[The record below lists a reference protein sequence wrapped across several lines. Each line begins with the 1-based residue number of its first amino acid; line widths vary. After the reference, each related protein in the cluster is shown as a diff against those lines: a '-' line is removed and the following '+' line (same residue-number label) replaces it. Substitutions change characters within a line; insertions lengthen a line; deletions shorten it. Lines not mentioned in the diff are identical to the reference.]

1 MSKTA
6 SKPATKRRT
15 TTRTTTTTGQKRT
28 SRGNKS
34 SGNGQ
39 KSSGNGGWTEK
50 VTKAIGGLFSSIDVE
65 YASLRDLYIKELQD
79 LYSVENQLIKAL
91 PKMVEAAS
99 SSGLREALEN
109 HLHETEVQSR
119 RLEQIFQMLDM
130 EPKQTK
136 CKAMAGII
144 SEGDEWLGEKGK
156 PGVKDAGMIAIA
168 QRVEHYEIAGYG
180 CVRTYAQLLG
190 DDRAAHL
197 LQTTLDEEGAA
208 DKKLTELAKKIN
220 VQAEDDGERRTTTT
234 RSRKEK
240 SSS

>member
-1 MSKTA
+1 
-6 SKPATKRRT
+6 
-15 TTRTTTTTGQKRT
+15 
-28 SRGNKS
+28 
-34 SGNGQ
+34 
-39 KSSGNGGWTEK
+39 
-50 VTKAIGGLFSSIDVE
+50 
-65 YASLRDLYIKELQD
+65 
-79 LYSVENQLIKAL
+79 
-91 PKMVEAAS
+91 S
-99 SSGLREALEN
+99 SSGLREALED
-109 HLHETEVQSR
+109 HLHETEVQAR
-119 RLEQIFQMLDM
+119 RLEQIFQMLEM

-144 SEGDEWLGEKGK
+144 AEGDEWLGEKGK

-208 DKKLTELAKKIN
+208 DKKLTDLAKKIN
-220 VQAEDDGERRTTTT
+220 VQAEDANEKRAPSNSS

-240 SSS
+240 SNS